1 MRARRLQFGYLRTI
15 NSLDEKSFPL
25 LIRTVS
31 MKEMLVIF
39 PSSIIG
45 MMLFIKGQVFYAII
59 PLMLAFYVIMYNERS
74 VPFYYQFIAFIL
86 DFVVASQKPKGR
98 KEKEQEKKE
107 SKLKVDIN
115 KLINI
120 AKELGLT
127 LGSAVAL
134 GVGLYLL
141 NVVVY
146 SPKPNLIAVVV
157 LATIVGLSLVN
168 LLSRAIRTIRLVSK
182 R

>member
-15 NSLDEKSFPL
+15 SSLDEKSFPL
-25 LIRTVS
+25 FIRTVS
-31 MKEMLVIF
+31 MKEMLIIF
-39 PSSIIG
+39 PSSILG
-45 MMLFIKGQVFYAII
+45 MILFIKGQIFYAVI
-59 PLMLAFYVIMYNERS
+59 PLMLAFYVITYNEKS
-74 VPFYYQFIAFIL
+74 VPFYYQFIAFIM

-98 KEKEQEKKE
+98 KEQEKKE
-107 SKLKVDIN
+107 SKLKVDIS

-157 LATIVGLSLVN
+157 LAIIVGLSLVN
-168 LLSRAIRTIRLVSK
+168 LLSRAIRTTRLVSK

>member
-1 MRARRLQFGYLRTI
+1 MKARRLQFGYLRTI

-31 MKEMLVIF
+31 MKELMIIF
-39 PSSIIG
+39 PSSIVG
-45 MMLFIKGQVFYAII
+45 MMLFIKGQIFYAVI
-59 PLMLAFYVIMYNERS
+59 PLMLAFYVIMYNEKS
-74 VPFYYQFIAFIL
+74 VPFYYQFIAFIM
-86 DFVVASQKPKGR
+86 DFVVTSQKPKG
-98 KEKEQEKKE
+98 KKEQEKKE
-107 SKLKVDIN
+107 SKLKVDIS
-115 KLINI
+115 KLISI

-157 LATIVGLSLVN
+157 LAVIVGLSLVN
-168 LLSRAIRTIRLVSK
+168 LLSRAIRTTRLVSK

>member
-1 MRARRLQFGYLRTI
+1 MKARRLQFGYLKTI

-45 MMLFIKGQVFYAII
+45 MMLFIKGQILPAII

-74 VPFYYQFIAFIL
+74 VPFYYQFIAFIM
-86 DFVVASQKPKGR
+86 DFVVASQKPKGK
-98 KEKEQEKKE
+98 KEKVKKE
-107 SKLKVDIN
+107 SKPIMNVEKMIDMV
-115 KLINI
+115 
-120 AKELGLT
+120 KELGLT

-157 LATIVGLSLVN
+157 LAIIVGLSLAN
-168 LLSRAIRTIRLVSK
+168 LLSRAIRTTRLASK